1 MDFDKFYE
9 MALPYIRKVI
19 TRDDDLKKIA
29 AMVKS
34 RIEIFP
40 DIAGMID
47 FFETLPEYDV
57 ALYTNKKWKTTPEKS
72 LEIIKDLL
80 PVLEAQE
87 DYSNDALYDVLK
99 SYADEKGYKAGFV
112 IWPVRIAVSGKQN
125 TPAGATEIMEVIG
138 KEETILRFRKAIQ
151 LLEN

>member
-1 MDFDKFYE
+1 
-9 MALPYIRKVI
+9 
-19 TRDDDLKKIA
+19 
-29 AMVKS
+29 
-34 RIEIFP
+34 
-40 DIAGMID
+40 MID